1 MPLINRKEQRIR
13 AEKVRGYM
21 ALGMQSDEIIEAMQR
36 EYKMNRSTVY
46 NYIKKV
52 KKNGEASGR

>member
-1 MPLINRKEQRIR
+1 
-13 AEKVRGYM
+13 
-21 ALGMQSDEIIEAMQR
+21 MQSDEIIEAMQR

-52 KKNGEASGR
+52 KKNG

>member
-52 KKNGEASGR
+52 KKNG